1 MDWISDLPI
10 PTDLLFYVKWSG
22 IATIIFLVVTI
33 IAFIVKW
40 GIRFRLVGATSF
52 AAVVTASFFALSL
65 GLFTRSV
72 IPGAIRYSLVY
83 DNAADKVV
91 IAVPPDVT
99 ESQVEATIRQIA
111 ADIKPYSRLGDRDNQ
126 FSIRARTVLH
136 PEPGV
141 SRPLYLGELRRSLDT
156 PPDADIPV
164 TLFTEN
170 FALLPDASEVVE
182 NPKPVVI
189 SD

>member
-1 MDWISDLPI
+1 MDWIINSPI
-10 PTDLLFYVKWSG
+10 PTDLAFYVKWSG
-22 IATIIFLVVTI
+22 IATIAFLVLTI

-52 AAVVTASFFALSL
+52 SAVVTASFFALSL
-65 GLFTRSV
+65 GLFTRTV
-72 IPGAIRYSLVY
+72 IPGAVRYSLVY

-91 IAVPPDVT
+91 IAVPSAVT
-99 ESQVEATIRQIA
+99 EAQVEATIRQIA
-111 ADIKPYSRLGDRDNQ
+111 SDIKPYGRLGDRNNQ

-141 SRPLYLGELRRSLDT
+141 SQPLYLAEIKRSLDA
-156 PPDADIPV
+156 PPDEDMPV

-170 FALLPDASEVVE
+170 FALLPDASEAVE
-182 NPKPVVI
+182 
-189 SD
+189 SGQ

>member
-1 MDWISDLPI
+1 MDWIINSPI
-10 PTDLLFYVKWSG
+10 PTDLAFYVKWSG
-22 IATIIFLVVTI
+22 IATIVFLVLTV

-40 GIRFRLVGATSF
+40 GIRFRLVGVTSF
-52 AAVVTASFFALSL
+52 TAVVTASFFALNL
-65 GLFTRSV
+65 GLFTRTV
-72 IPGAIRYSLVY
+72 VPGAVRYSLVY

-91 IAVPPDVT
+91 IAVPSTVT

-111 ADIKPYSRLGDRDNQ
+111 SDIKPYGRLGDRNNQ

-141 SRPLYLGELRRSLDT
+141 SQPLYLGEIKRSLDA

-164 TLFTEN
+164 KLFTEN
-170 FALLPDASEVVE
+170 FALLPDTSESVE
-182 NPKPVVI
+182 
-189 SD
+189 SGS